1 MYFCIAI
8 YYFDNVFLKKFNSY
22 LNNSTIFFCQSFN
35 QHKISIN
42 MNYIEVLFIIEPFEE
57 YILDVLAEELGEIGF
72 ESFVP
77 AENGLAA
84 YIAESLFDESKVETL
99 LTDFPFEASI
109 EYKVTQIESKNWNEE
124 WEKHYF
130 EPIVIGNDCVI
141 HSSFHKNVP
150 QVTYDIVIDPKMAF
164 GTGHH
169 ETTSLVIGRLL
180 EMELKGKTV
189 LDMGCGTAVLAILA
203 AMRGAKDI
211 VAIDIDTWCT
221 ENSTEN
227 IAINKI
233 SGIQVKLGGAEL
245 LKGLHFDIILANIN
259 RNILL
264 ADMEQYVACLSSG
277 GELYMSGFYKE
288 DIPLIEAEANRNGM
302 KLIDF
307 KEKNNWVVVKTVK
320 E

>member
-1 MYFCIAI
+1 
-8 YYFDNVFLKKFNSY
+8 
-22 LNNSTIFFCQSFN
+22 
-35 QHKISIN
+35 
-42 MNYIEVLFIIEPFEE
+42 MNYLEVHFFIEPYEE
-57 YILDVLAEELGEIGF
+57 YISDVLAEELGEIGF
-72 ESFVP
+72 DSFVP
-77 AENGLAA
+77 TEESLDA
-84 YIAESLFDESKVETL
+84 YILESIFDESKLKSL
-99 LTDFPFEASI
+99 LSDFPFEVAI
-109 EYKVTQIESKNWNEE
+109 DYKVTQIESKNWNEE

-150 QVTYDIVIDPKMAF
+150 KATYDIVIDPKMAF

-180 EMELKGKTV
+180 KMELEGKTL

-203 AMRGAKDI
+203 AMRGAKNI

-221 ENSTEN
+221 ENSIEN
-227 IAINKI
+227 IEINKI
-233 SGIQVKLGGAEL
+233 KDIEVKLGDAEL
-245 LKGLHFDIILANIN
+245 LAGLHFDIILANIN

-264 ADMEQYVACLSSG
+264 ADMEQYAACLSSG

-288 DIPLIEAEANRNGM
+288 DIVLIEAEANRNGL

-307 KEKNNWVVVKTVK
+307 NEKNNWVVVKTIK